1 MIYEAGAIDPFAK
14 LQGEVSHLIK
24 AVSTADLFGPITTY
38 TPYIILI
45 LLFVLAL
52 VFAAKSQLSL
62 VPKNRF
68 VGVMEFFVDF
78 AQKDVG
84 QGVLG
89 NAAKEHMPFLLTL
102 FIFILVSNL
111 VGLIPGAKAAT
122 GTMGTTVALAAISFV
137 YFTYHGIKKQGGLHY
152 LVSFAPKGLKPLP
165 LAIFIW
171 FLEFVS
177 MILRLLTLSVRL
189 FANMFAGHLLL
200 GVLAILTTLFVE
212 PLIATL
218 SPAAIP
224 FSLASVLWLLLL
236 TALYALEVFVACVQA
251 YVFTLLSSIYV
262 YLATSEH

>member
-1 MIYEAGAIDPFAK
+1 M
-14 LQGEVSHLIK
+14 
-24 AVSTADLFGPITTY
+24 
-38 TPYIILI
+38 
-45 LLFVLAL
+45 LAL

-78 AQKDVG
+78 TQRDVG

-89 NAAKEHMPFLLTL
+89 SAAKQHTPFLLTL

-165 LAIFIW
+165 LAVFIW

-212 PLIATL
+212 PLIAPL
-218 SPAAIP
+218 LDPAAAFDPGAIP
-224 FSLASVLWLLLL
+224 FSLASILWLLLL